1 MYQPVRALVA
11 CGSNHRRLGRVV
23 FPRLAQLSGEEFPR
37 QAGGKEFIMEGA
49 WPMTGNSLSQP
60 RADLTL
66 RHSPIPALRRLRVEE
81 TTDAIIVMGSVSSY
95 YLKQMA
101 QEALMPIL
109 GPRQLRNQVSVQR
122 A

>member
-1 MYQPVRALVA
+1 
-11 CGSNHRRLGRVV
+11 
-23 FPRLAQLSGEEFPR
+23 
-37 QAGGKEFIMEGA
+37 MEGA
-49 WPMTGNSLSQP
+49 WPMTGSLVAQP

-81 TTDAIIVMGSVSSY
+81 THDAIIVMGSVSSY
-95 YLKQMA
+95 YLKQLA

-109 GPRQLRNQVSVQR
+109 GPRQLRNQVSVHQ